1 MTAAK
6 QHAIG
11 THGGSDPRV
20 VIDTSGLPPEYTEFA
35 NRLARRIRNLDSAEI
50 GRLSALL
57 ENGGKG
63 DGKAS

>member
-1 MTAAK
+1 TR
-6 QHAIG
+6 
-11 THGGSDPRV
+11 GSEERASRNN
-20 VIDTSGLPPEYTEFA
+20 SGLPPEYTEFA
-35 NRLARRIRNLDSAEI
+35 NRMARRIRNLDSAEI

>member
-1 MTAAK
+1 GVDDDA
-6 QHAIG
+6 
-11 THGGSDPRV
+11 RV
-20 VIDTSGLPPEYTEFA
+20 RRTGEQEQFLGLPPEYNEFA

-50 GRLSALL
+50 GRLSALI